1 MSLCC
6 SVVQLTFKW
15 ITTVFVYFN
24 VSFGNFK
31 VSVLVETLEKHLG
44 SPSVSPSV
52 VIKVVSNLM
61 DSNPEAL
68 SKSANRFNTHV
79 CLKTNKENNIYTC
92 KCDFFPLMFVL
103 YFLATG

>member
-6 SVVQLTFKW
+6 SVVQLTFKC

-31 VSVLVETLEKHLG
+31 VSQLVETLEKHLD

-68 SKSANRFNTHV
+68 SESANRFNTR
-79 CLKTNKENNIYTC
+79 LS
-92 KCDFFPLMFVL
+92 
-103 YFLATG
+103 